1 MKRWDF
7 VSKALLR
14 RRCSSEASGVQSVS
28 VSGKPFS
35 EVPTNHILPRVQES
49 PVSCTRTHYSSQQ
62 RTTWGTRAR
71 GYVIGLSSFGLGGAA
86 TVGVLAAMPN
96 RMPIVDL
103 PDFLQGGMLTAIS
116 DKLPNVHVPKV
127 LQGLAKEPSSGL
139 AGASQ
144 AASAFP
150 PSSAAPAPFPF
161 GPHFIADAAATAAP
175 AVVNITV
182 SKAGLPVPQDHSGTG
197 FIYSSDGCILTNAH
211 VIADALPSSDLANG
225 YSSSSTSCSN
235 SSRSS
240 DPNIG
245 AIKDN
250 SSKPIKIALQDGR
263 IFQGS
268 VLMFDRISDL
278 AVIQIISSQPL
289 PTVKLGTSKGIRAG
303 EWVLALGSPLHLQ
316 NSVTAGIISCVDRK
330 AADLGLPRVRTEYI
344 QTDAAINKGN
354 SGGPLVNLQGE
365 VIGLACFKALSADG
379 VSFAIP
385 IDTAKDVIE
394 QLQQRGRVIRPYIG
408 IKMLQLTE
416 HNAVQMRQQDAG
428 FPEITQ
434 GILVPQVATGSPAC
448 KCGMREGD
456 VITGFAGQ
464 SSNVSTNHLIRCL
477 GQHVDKAMEVQ
488 VLRPGVG
495 SVSLQVNVSEALQ

>member
-1 MKRWDF
+1 MK
-7 VSKALLR
+7 
-14 RRCSSEASGVQSVS
+14 
-28 VSGKPFS
+28 
-35 EVPTNHILPRVQES
+35 
-49 PVSCTRTHYSSQQ
+49 Q

-268 VLMFDRISDL
+268 VLMFDR
-278 AVIQIISSQPL
+278 
-289 PTVKLGTSKGIRAG
+289 
-303 EWVLALGSPLHLQ
+303 
-316 NSVTAGIISCVDRK
+316 
-330 AADLGLPRVRTEYI
+330 
-344 QTDAAINKGN
+344 
-354 SGGPLVNLQGE
+354 
-365 VIGLACFKALSADG
+365 
-379 VSFAIP
+379 
-385 IDTAKDVIE
+385 
-394 QLQQRGRVIRPYIG
+394 
-408 IKMLQLTE
+408 
-416 HNAVQMRQQDAG
+416 
-428 FPEITQ
+428 
-434 GILVPQVATGSPAC
+434 
-448 KCGMREGD
+448 
-456 VITGFAGQ
+456 
-464 SSNVSTNHLIRCL
+464 
-477 GQHVDKAMEVQ
+477 
-488 VLRPGVG
+488 
-495 SVSLQVNVSEALQ
+495 